1 MIQIENVYKSL
12 AGEEVLKGVN
22 LEIPRGE
29 LLAIIGGSGSG
40 KSVLLKH
47 VIGFLKPDSGD
58 VIVEGVSIPSCSRRE
73 LYRIRRKFGVVF
85 QSAALLQSLTVGDN
99 VGLPLREHSICP
111 EEEIVSRVVE
121 RLSMV
126 SLDNVEDKL
135 PAELSG
141 GMQKR
146 ASLARAIIMN
156 PDILLFDEPETGL
169 DPVLTATIGQLIIDL
184 HNRIGFTAIAV
195 THNMRFAY
203 MIADRIAMLYNGRI
217 LESGTPEEI
226 KNTSNP
232 IVRQFIL
239 GLPDTTVE
247 ESGFDQAKERK

>member
-1 MIQIENVYKSL
+1 MIEIKDVYKNL
-12 AGEEVLKGVN
+12 GGQEVLKGVN
-22 LEIPRGE
+22 LHVPQGE

-58 VIVEGVSIPSCSRRE
+58 VIVDGVSIPSCSRRE
-73 LYRIRRKFGVVF
+73 LYGIRKKFGVVF

-99 VGLPLREHSICP
+99 VALPLREHSICP
-111 EEEIVSRVVE
+111 EGEIISRVIE
-121 RLSMV
+121 RLAMV
-126 SLDNVEDKL
+126 SLNNVEKKL

-184 HNRIGFTAIAV
+184 HKRIGFTAIAV
-195 THNMRFAY
+195 THNMEFAY
-203 MIADRIAMLYNGRI
+203 RIADRIAMLYNGRI

-226 KNTSNP
+226 RNTSNP
-232 IVRQFIL
+232 VVRQFIR
-239 GLPDTTVE
+239 GLPE
-247 ESGFDQAKERK
+247 ESLEINDQNRISA